1 MAATQSHW
9 SRGGAWRNYFR
20 GTYSTTYMSA
30 REQRGNGSRD
40 RAAVEPPWR
49 TEVTDHYFPLE
60 GFGGTAEAQRPLEVY
75 EGTADELELLEL
87 NLMRKEI
94 QLRIMIQ
101 ETPTRTEPG
110 RFKRQIFYRPLVL
123 TNLNSSVDS

>member
-75 EGTADELELLEL
+75 EG
-87 NLMRKEI
+87 
-94 QLRIMIQ
+94 
-101 ETPTRTEPG
+101 